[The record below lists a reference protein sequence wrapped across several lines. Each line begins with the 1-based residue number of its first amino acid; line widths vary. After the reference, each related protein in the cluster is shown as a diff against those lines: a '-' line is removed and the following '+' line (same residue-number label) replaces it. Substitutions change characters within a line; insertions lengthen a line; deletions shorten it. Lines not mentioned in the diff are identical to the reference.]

1 MSKRDTTGEGG
12 APRDDGHAAR
22 EATFAADAARLTA
35 QLARKERELDE
46 VNYAISHD
54 LGAPLRAVLGY
65 ADVLVEEHQAAIGQE
80 AAGYVERI
88 VRNGRR
94 LESLVNGLDEFTRLA
109 RADVHP
115 SRLDVTELVREVID
129 GLSRDGAAENATW
142 SVTDGMTATADRH
155 LLRRAFA
162 ALLHNAVKFATPG
175 TAPVVEVSADAAGP
189 GQVVIRIAD
198 NGVGFD
204 AAAVQKD
211 GKGFRLFRR
220 FHAASQ
226 FRGVGVGLATA
237 RVIAENHGGRL
248 WCESTPDHGATFF
261 LALPA

>member
-1 MSKRDTTGEGG
+1 MSTRDTEGSAGEIRG
-12 APRDDGHAAR
+12 DGLDVRRMTSSEDRAR
-22 EATFAADAARLTA
+22 A
-35 QLARKERELDE
+35 QLARRERELDE

-65 ADVLVEEHQAAIGQE
+65 ADVLVEEYQAAIGPD
-80 AAGYVERI
+80 AAQYVERI
-88 VRNGRR
+88 ARNARR

-115 SRLDVTELVREVID
+115 VRLDVTELVRELIE
-129 GLSRDGAAENATW
+129 GLRRQGAAENATW
-142 SVTDGMTATADRH
+142 AVAEAMTAVADRH
-155 LLRRAFA
+155 LLRRALG

-175 TAPVVEVSADAAGP
+175 VAPVVDVRLVSGGP
-189 GQVVIRIAD
+189 GQVVIRISD

-204 AAAVQKD
+204 AATVQSG
-211 GKGFRLFRR
+211 GKGFRLFKR

-226 FRGVGVGLATA
+226 FQGVGVGLATA
-237 RVIAENHGGRL
+237 RMIADNHGGRL

-261 LALPA
+261 LALPE